1 VVRESPY
8 RKFVE
13 EVKELNLLFSSN
25 STSDFETDWLD
36 VSRYRKIIIIVRTDK
51 TCEIQLMFSNADAPD
66 YFDSFTAAYGFY
78 KFESD
83 IVAKNL
89 KIKVVHGAAPSNFSL
104 IIYTL

>member
-1 VVRESPY
+1 MVRESPY
-8 RKFVE
+8 REFVE

-25 STSDFETDWLD
+25 STGDFETDWFD

-51 TCEIQLMFSNADAPD
+51 TCEIQLIFSNTDVPD
-66 YFDSFTAAYGFY
+66 YFDSFTAAYGLY